1 MIKTRSSMEIMSK
14 GMSYLIEHLGII
26 ETEQFISEITKE
38 KFDYTKWQK
47 EFFENIPDD
56 VLMREAVNYDRT
68 RPYNNNKGSGN
79 YTEERDKLL
88 AGITLEDVMRDFE
101 QNLNLQDNIKH
112 EDKRD

>member
-1 MIKTRSSMEIMSK
+1 MKI
-14 GMSYLIEHLGII
+14 YLDNCCLNRPFDDQPQIQIEF
-26 ETEQFISEITKE
+26 ETKE

-68 RPYNNNKGSGN
+68 RHYNNNKGSGN